1 MVLLLQSNAND
12 DFLTLVI
19 FQHASLW
26 FNTCNFPKTEV
37 GSEKFRSPVQTLE
50 NLEMK
55 KTLIAIAALAATSAF
70 AQSSV
75 TIDGGL
81 DAGYQAI
88 NYKGNKV
95 TGINNNGSSTSQ
107 INFRGTSD
115 LGNGMKADFRVE
127 TDWNPVSNKAN
138 TGSVPATG
146 STYDKGTA
154 GTFGNGELRV
164 GLSAGFGRVDFGA
177 VNMNGLTTLLTGQPF
192 GTAIGGGYASVTRV
206 NAAGNAVR
214 DDNAV
219 KYTSPAFMGL
229 AATLYKSNKQTKAT
243 GTDYS
248 ASLGA
253 YDKLGSE
260 ELGLNYANGP
270 LAASFS
276 NLKQDSVNV
285 GTGTTATTVN
295 TLGAN
300 YTIGAFKALVLN
312 QAVKTTTGTVATD
325 TNYTALTGTYT
336 MGQTVLMASTGSLKQ
351 DVGANAGKKS
361 KLTGLGADY
370 NLSKTAALYARYE
383 KIDDQAGAIAAASTI
398 DGSEKTRT
406 RTALGLRV
414 AF

>member
-1 MVLLLQSNAND
+1 
-12 DFLTLVI
+12 
-19 FQHASLW
+19 
-26 FNTCNFPKTEV
+26 
-37 GSEKFRSPVQTLE
+37 LE

-55 KTLIAIAALAATSAF
+55 KTLVAIAALAATGAF

-95 TGINNNGSSTSQ
+95 SGINGNGSSTSQ
-107 INFRGTSD
+107 INFRGVSD
-115 LGNGMKADFRVE
+115 LGGGLKADFRVE
-127 TDWNPVSNKAN
+127 SDWNTASNKGN
-138 TGSVPATG
+138 TGSASTATTLG
-146 STYDKGTA
+146 QETVAAASA
-154 GTFGNGELRV
+154 FGNGELRV
-164 GLSAGFGRVDFGA
+164 GLSGGFGRVDLGA
-177 VNMNGLTTLLTGQPF
+177 PNMNTLTTLGTGQPF

-229 AATLYKSNKQTKAT
+229 TASLYKSNKQTKASAAAAT
-243 GTDYS
+243 STVAGTQQTSYS
-248 ASLGA
+248 TALGA
-253 YDKLGSE
+253 YDKLGSQE
-260 ELGLNYANGP
+260 VGLNYANGP
-270 LAASFS
+270 IAGSYS
-276 NLKQDSVNV
+276 TLKQDSVDV

-300 YTIGAFKALVLN
+300 YTMGAFKALVLN
-312 QAVKTTTGTVATD
+312 QTVKTTTGTVATD

-336 MGQTVLMASTGSLKQ
+336 MGNTVLMASTGSLKQ
-351 DVGANAGKKS
+351 DVGSNAGKKS

-370 NLSKTAALYARYE
+370 NLSKTTALYARYE
-383 KIDDQAGAIAAASTI
+383 KIDDQAGAISAAASI

-406 RTALGLRV
+406 RTAIGLRTS
-414 AF
+414 F

>member
-1 MVLLLQSNAND
+1 
-12 DFLTLVI
+12 
-19 FQHASLW
+19 
-26 FNTCNFPKTEV
+26 
-37 GSEKFRSPVQTLE
+37 
-50 NLEMK
+50 MK
-55 KTLIAIAALAATSAF
+55 KTLVAIAALAAFGAQ

-95 TGINNNGSSTSQ
+95 TGINGNGSSTSQ

-115 LGNGMKADFRVE
+115 LGGGMKADFRVE
-127 TDWNPVSNKAN
+127 SDWNVASNKGN
-138 TGSVPATG
+138 TGSASTATTLGQETLAAG
-146 STYDKGTA
+146 SS
-154 GTFGNGELRV
+154 FGNGEIRV
-164 GLSAGFGRVDFGA
+164 GLSGSLGRVDLGA
-177 VNMNGLTTLLTGQPF
+177 PNMNSLTTLGTGQPF

-219 KYTSPAFMGL
+219 KYTSPTFSGL
-229 AATLYKSNKQTKAT
+229 TATLYKSNKQTKASAAAAT
-243 GTDYS
+243 STVAGTSQTSYS
-248 ASLGA
+248 TALGA
-253 YDKLGSE
+253 YDKLGSQE
-260 ELGLNYANGP
+260 VGLNYANGP
-270 LAASFS
+270 LAASYS
-276 NLKQDSVNV
+276 SLKQDSVDV

-300 YTIGAFKALVLN
+300 YTVGAFKALVLN

-336 MGQTVLMASTGSLKQ
+336 MGKTVFMASTGSLKQ
-351 DVGANAGKKS
+351 DAGTNAGKKS

-370 NLSKTAALYARYE
+370 NLSKTTALYARYE
-383 KIDDQAGAIAAASTI
+383 KIDDQAGAIAAAASI

-406 RTALGLRV
+406 RTAIGLRTS
-414 AF
+414 F

>member
-1 MVLLLQSNAND
+1 
-12 DFLTLVI
+12 
-19 FQHASLW
+19 
-26 FNTCNFPKTEV
+26 
-37 GSEKFRSPVQTLE
+37 
-50 NLEMK
+50 MK

-95 TGINNNGSSTSQ
+95 SGISHNGSSTSQ

-138 TGSVPATG
+138 TGAGTLAEAANNTAAVSATN
-146 STYDKGTA
+146 A

-219 KYTSPAFMGL
+219 KYTSPAFSGL
-229 AATLYKSNKQTKAT
+229 TATLYKSNKQTKAT
-243 GTDYS
+243 TGDYS
-248 ASLGA
+248 TTFGA
-253 YDKLGSE
+253 YDKLGSD

-276 NLKQDSVNV
+276 NLKQNSVDV
-285 GTGTTATTVN
+285 AGGTTATTVN

-300 YTIGAFKALVLN
+300 YTMGAFKALVLN